1 MAYCTDI
8 EKAKA
13 FATARHAGVVDKAG
27 EPYTGHLERV
37 ASRLL
42 DHPEAAVVAWL
53 HDTAEDT
60 GVSLETIAALFGS
73 DTAEAVDA
81 VTHREGEDYMDYV
94 RRAGR
99 HPIGRLVKI
108 SDLIDNS
115 NLGRLKTVTA
125 KDVARQRKYTDAL
138 TLLVTD

>member
-13 FATARHAGVVDKAG
+13 FATARHAGAVDKAG

-53 HDTAEDT
+53 HDTVEDT
-60 GVSLETIAALFGS
+60 GVSFETITELFGN

-81 VTHREGEDYMDYV
+81 VTHREGEDYMYYV

-108 SDLIDNS
+108 SNLIDNS

-125 KDVARQRKYTDAL
+125 KDVARQRKYNTAL
-138 TLLVTD
+138 TLLIGD

>member
-37 ASRLL
+37 ASHLL

-73 DTAEAVDA
+73 DTRKLRTRSLTGRARIIWTMCGGQA
-81 VTHREGEDYMDYV
+81 VTPS
-94 RRAGR
+94 AGW
-99 HPIGRLVKI
+99 
-108 SDLIDNS
+108 
-115 NLGRLKTVTA
+115 
-125 KDVARQRKYTDAL
+125 
-138 TLLVTD
+138 